1 MNYAANWLP
10 IIRGDNLDR
19 VRKIE
24 DREFALRSIE
34 RESRLL
40 QRVEGAL
47 REIEEGT
54 FGICAACDHD
64 IPVRRLEAVPL
75 VTLLRLLPGSLRGT
89 LQPLPAVSDGR
100 TVRTRRLSIA
110 ARIDL
115 RASIPPLEPRTD
127 LPHEQRQRVV
137 ISGIT
142 HAVLRFR
149 RPQLFRQF
157 QHRFRL
163 LVRGHATRLLPP

>member
-1 MNYAANWLP
+1 MTRTQIAQFRGSLEAKRDDLLRSLRELRGQLVADN
-10 IIRGDNLDR
+10 RGDNLDR

-64 IPVRRLEAVPL
+64 IPVRRLEAVPWSPYC
-75 VTLLRLLPGSLRGT
+75 VSCQEASEARFSLYQQYQT
-89 LQPLPAVSDGR
+89 A
-100 TVRTRRLSIA
+100 
-110 ARIDL
+110 
-115 RASIPPLEPRTD
+115 EPYA
-127 LPHEQRQRVV
+127 LA
-137 ISGIT
+137 G
-142 HAVLRFR
+142 
-149 RPQLFRQF
+149 
-157 QHRFRL
+157 
-163 LVRGHATRLLPP
+163 